1 MRIAV
6 TGADGLLGRP
16 LVHRLVAAGHDVV
29 RLVRRAPRGA
39 GEVGW
44 DPPAGA
50 IDRAG
55 LAGVAAAV
63 HLAGARVAGGRWTAA
78 RRALLRESRVTPTR
92 LLAGTLATLE
102 PPPRVLVSASA
113 VGVYGDRGDEW
124 LDESSA
130 AGTGFLAE
138 TARAWEDAAA
148 AAARAGVRVAH
159 PRTGLVL
166 AAHGGALAALLPLFR
181 LGLGGPL
188 GSGRQWWSW
197 IELDDAVAALVHA
210 LEHDDVRGPFNVVS
224 PAPARC
230 RDVAR
235 ALGAVLRR
243 PVLLPAPAFALRL
256 ALGAR
261 QADELLLASQRVRPA
276 VLERTGFAFA
286 SPDLGGAL
294 ARQLRGAVASGGAR
308 R

>member
-1 MRIAV
+1 MKIAI
-6 TGADGLLGRP
+6 TGADGFLGRP
-16 LVHRLVAAGHDVV
+16 LAARLAAAGHEVV
-29 RLVRRAPRGA
+29 RLVRRAPRGP
-39 GEVGW
+39 GEIAW

-55 LAGVAAAV
+55 LAGAGAVV
-63 HLAGARVAGGRWTAA
+63 HLAGASIAGGRWTAA

-92 LLAGTLATLE
+92 LLAETLATLE
-102 PPPRVLVSASA
+102 PRPRVLVSASA
-113 VGVYGDRGDEW
+113 TGVYGDRGDEW
-124 LDESSA
+124 LDESSG

-138 TARAWEDAAA
+138 LARAWEAAA
-148 AAARAGVRVAH
+148 APAARAGVRVAH

-166 AAHGGALAALLPLFR
+166 APHGGALAAMLPLFR

-197 IELDDAVAALVHA
+197 IALEDAVGALVHA
-210 LEHDDVRGPFNVVS
+210 IGHDDVRGPFNVVA

-230 RDVAR
+230 REVAR
-235 ALGAVLRR
+235 ALGAALGR
-243 PVLLPAPAFALRL
+243 PALLPAPAFALRL

-276 VLERTGFAFA
+276 ALERTGFAFA
-286 SPDLGGAL
+286 SPDLGAAL
-294 ARQLRGAVASGGAR
+294 ASMLRRGAAA
-308 R
+308 